1 MSLKEKIKMFKR
13 FINSFKFNE
22 TQIASCTL
30 MSILGIGASLGR
42 EPFSWIAFFI
52 GALIWPTFAVVGNF
66 VTMGEE
72 HNEEI

>member
-1 MSLKEKIKMFKR
+1 MFKR

-52 GALIWPTFAVVGNF
+52 GALIWPTFAVVSNF
-66 VTMGEE
+66 IDYKNIYNKGDK
-72 HNEEI
+72 NELK